1 MAQSTPSNPFY
12 QINGAPRGI
21 LDVATPFI
29 LAALFYCA
37 LRDRRSVQ
45 LHARYMLA
53 TPLPLIEPIA
63 ERSLGHLV
71 PPSTSFDM
79 DQFIWILR
87 AAEVAGPVAA
97 LWLYA
102 LSPKYG
108 RPFLIV
114 AIAMIIQAMLVETV
128 GMTSAW
134 HALFVELGTLPTLP
148 VLAAATTVGA
158 LTGWM
163 GWTADLAPRKLKA
176 ATI

>member
-1 MAQSTPSNPFY
+1 MPSDPFY
-12 QINGAPRGI
+12 QINGAPLGI

-29 LAALFYCA
+29 LVALFYGA

-45 LHARYMLA
+45 FHARYMLA
-53 TPLPLIEPIA
+53 TSLTLVEPIA
-63 ERSLGHLV
+63 ERILGHLV
-71 PPSTSFDM
+71 PPFTSFGM

-87 AAEVAGPVAA
+87 AAEVAGLLAA

-114 AIAMIIQAMLVETV
+114 AIAMIIQAVLVETL

-134 HALFVELGTLPTLP
+134 HALFVELGTLSTLP
-148 VLAAATTVGA
+148 VLAAATAVGA
-158 LTGWM
+158 LTDWM
-163 GWTADLAPRKLKA
+163 GWTAGLASRKLKA
-176 ATI
+176 ATT